1 MCIEAGLVWG
11 EELYLDATKVR
22 ANAAVRSLVDRT
34 DPIVEHVRQLFNAG
48 GKATPEGNSESS
60 NELVAKYNGERITG
74 SRKPFYTRIADKQI
88 SLTDPDATPMRQS
101 GGGRT
106 VLGYRDHYVVDGGKA
121 RIILSALVTP
131 ASIMDNTPMLD
142 MVH

>member
-1 MCIEAGLVWG
+1 M
-11 EELYLDATKVR
+11 
-22 ANAAVRSLVDRT
+22 DRT
-34 DPIVEHVRQLFNAG
+34 NSVLEYVQELFDPDDG
-48 GKATPEGNSESS
+48 PTPNGDNESDVS
-60 NELVAKYNGERITG
+60 SLNLIAKYNGKRITG
-74 SRKPFYTRIADKQI
+74 SRRPSYKPIADKQI
-88 SLTDPDATPMRQS
+88 SLTDPDAAPMQQS

-142 MVH
+142 MVEWTCSR